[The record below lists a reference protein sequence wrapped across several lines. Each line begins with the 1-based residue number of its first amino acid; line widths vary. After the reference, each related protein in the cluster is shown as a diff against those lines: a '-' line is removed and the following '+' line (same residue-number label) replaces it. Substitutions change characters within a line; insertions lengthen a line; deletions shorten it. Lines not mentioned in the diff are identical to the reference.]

1 MELFYIESIFSFVF
15 DLQEDMV
22 FSFSDTNMFSGVYEY
37 IELTM
42 PDSIEKIIESKNKS

>member
-15 DLQEDMV
+15 DLQEDM
-22 FSFSDTNMFSGVYEY
+22 FYSFSDTNMFSGVYEY

-42 PDSIEKIIESKNKS
+42 TDSIEKIIESKNKS